1 MDGLFAFSLCE
12 EVARNLRKGQ
22 TLLPHEIPELTG
34 ADTFQQC
41 YQDALRFLSYK
52 TRSASEVKNRLLRK
66 NFKPEIV
73 SQAIQQL
80 KDRNLLNDDD
90 FARLWKENRDVFSP
104 RSRRMIQ
111 AELKFKGVSPEI
123 AFKTTEGVDDL
134 DAARR
139 AVAKKI
145 KVLTGLD
152 KEAFKKKLSFFLVRR
167 GFGWG
172 TIKKVVEEM
181 IAAIKPNKSE

>member
-1 MDGLFAFSLCE
+1 MCE

-22 TLLPHEIPELTG
+22 TLLSHEIPELTG

-41 YQDALRFLSYK
+41 YQAALRFLSYR

-66 NFKPEIV
+66 NFNPEIV
-73 SQAIQQL
+73 SQTIQQL

-111 AELKFKGVSPEI
+111 AELKFKGVSPEV
-123 AFKTTEGVDDL
+123 ALKTTESVDDL

-139 AVAKKI
+139 AAAKKI
-145 KVLTGLD
+145 KVLTVLD
-152 KEAFKKKLSFFLVRR
+152 KEVFKKKLSSFLVRR

-172 TIKKVVEEM
+172 TIKKVVEETLTG
-181 IAAIKPNKSE
+181 ISPDS

>member
-1 MDGLFAFSLCE
+1 LCE

-22 TLLPHEIPELTG
+22 TLLPHEITELTG

-41 YQDALRFLSYK
+41 YQAALRFLSYRA
-52 TRSASEVKNRLLRK
+52 RSTSEVRARLLLRK
-66 NFKPEIV
+66 KFNPEIV
-73 SQAIQQL
+73 SQTIQQL

-111 AELKFKGVSPEI
+111 AELKFKGVSPEV
-123 AFKTTEGVDDL
+123 ALKTTESVDDM

-139 AVAKKI
+139 AAAKKI
-145 KVLTGLD
+145 KVLTGQD
-152 KEAFKKKLSFFLVRR
+152 KEAFKKKLSSFLVRR
-167 GFGWG
+167 GFSWG
-172 TIKKVVEEM
+172 TIKKVVEETLTG
-181 IAAIKPNKSE
+181 ISLDS